1 MIDFDV
7 VTGPG
12 PTEKPQEPAPKPSG
26 VSSARDIAAR
36 LPHEPSLRNSPE
48 PVRRPPAR

>member
-12 PTEKPQEPAPKPSG
+12 PTALPNPAPPAEGAAKPKRPKPSLP
-26 VSSARDIAAR
+26 AAD
-36 LPHEPSLRNSPE
+36 PE
-48 PVRRPPAR
+48 PQHRDPNQA